1 MSVDSWTDVG
11 FDHENDAASMST
23 GIVVDAHEDDVISLS
38 SDFDSSIIIDTSQT
52 PQATLRR
59 AGSGISRGYKADA
72 IPRIISKTSNANTN
86 TNTNPFVE
94 HLDEK
99 CAHSN
104 TDSKRS
110 LRHSLIKRD
119 PVCSASM
126 DFSRQRDEYIEVIRR
141 PSSKDEAGSCIV
153 SKTAVDDLITE
164 LMDAGNS
171 LATLGRDKRWKR
183 VQDIFDRLENEGNAV
198 RCPAPNSSSRR
209 YTYKPRHYR
218 FVGPPHEMVR
228 YSVKPNGTYRR
239 KSSTNATHYYHGHG
253 HAVHRRHNGR
263 WKVWYELSSEPPL
276 HIQRLQGITPLRG
289 SLRAPPGSAPLRG
302 GARKAF
308 SPGVATICGAGSS
321 QFNVSSTQQAVAENA
336 VELFFGRT
344 VAVSHASIAG
354 KIHDTETESLR
365 RSKGDD
371 YGPRRNEPLVVAPG
385 TSGKMKRRCHVAIE
399 GTDAYCDRVEISAR
413 LPSAPKVWIV
423 LGIFDGC
430 RDGHT
435 ETPISL
441 TNCDVA
447 SRNGAVHC
455 IALRF
460 RAASWHNR
468 PMLRVGAYG
477 YEIDDDDAAVKKK
490 KSVAASISHDSTAF
504 EDGVEYILHRWTR
517 HEDGS
522 DALRRRYAFK
532 GNSLGMR
539 WDGWEDRDSRAA
551 RRRNFR
557 YDVKEALSY

>member
-23 GIVVDAHEDDVISLS
+23 GIIVDTHEECDVISLS
-38 SDFDSSIIIDTSQT
+38 SNFDSSIIIDTSQT

-59 AGSGISRGYKADA
+59 AGSGITGDNKADV
-72 IPRIISKTSNANTN
+72 IPRIISKTSNSYN
-86 TNTNPFVE
+86 NPFVE

-99 CAHSN
+99 YTHNARST

-110 LRHSLIKRD
+110 IKHSLIKRD
-119 PVCSASM
+119 PVCAASM
-126 DFSRQRDEYIEVIRR
+126 DFPRQKDEYIEVVKR
-141 PSSKDEAGSCIV
+141 PSSKDEAGSCVV
-153 SKTAVDDLITE
+153 SKTAVDDLLTE

-171 LATLGRDKRWKR
+171 SATLGRDKRWKR
-183 VQDIFDRLENEGNAV
+183 VHDLFDRLENEGNAV

-218 FVGPPHEMVR
+218 FEGPPHEIIR

-239 KSSTNATHYYHGHG
+239 KSSNNHEMNRNCIPHA
-253 HAVHRRHNGR
+253 HAVHHRQNGR

-276 HIQRLQGITPLRG
+276 HIQRLEGITPLRG
-289 SLRAPPGSAPLRG
+289 SLRSPPGSAPLRG
-302 GARKAF
+302 GARNAF

-321 QFNVSSTQQAVAENA
+321 QFHVSSAQQAVAENA
-336 VELFFGRT
+336 VELFFSRT

-354 KIHDTETESLR
+354 KIHDTQLESLP
-365 RSKGDD
+365 RS
-371 YGPRRNEPLVVAPG
+371 NAPLSVAPG
-385 TSGKMKRRCHVAIE
+385 TSRRMKRHCHVAIE

-413 LPSAPKVWIV
+413 LPSAPKAWIV
-423 LGIFDGC
+423 IGIFDGCQGNFDGC

-435 ETPISL
+435 ETLISL
-441 TNCDVA
+441 TNCDAA

-460 RAASWHNR
+460 QAVSWHNR

-477 YEIDDDDAAVKKK
+477 HEIDEAMTPHPRKRSLSQPVSATILQHSRTASSTYCIVRRGTRTEATLCDADTP
-490 KSVAASISHDSTAF
+490 SR
-504 EDGVEYILHRWTR
+504 GVP
-517 HEDGS
+517 
-522 DALRRRYAFK
+522 
-532 GNSLGMR
+532 
-539 WDGWEDRDSRAA
+539 
-551 RRRNFR
+551 
-557 YDVKEALSY
+557 